1 MARFLRF
8 IVLTPERTLLAVDS
22 VRRVRVRLA
31 DGTWLSLYPRH
42 APLIAETFPG
52 PVYYLTVMGDPVRE
66 GSVHEGMLDVAAG
79 VVFVADDEVTLFT
92 EGLVSV
98 EEMAATW
105 DDEGAARFDR
115 LARALMGALRA
126 QPGGVLGEV

>member
-1 MARFLRF
+1 MVRLLRF

-31 DGTWLSLYPRH
+31 NGTWLSLYPRH
-42 APLIAETFPG
+42 ASLIAETFPG
-52 PVYYLTVMGDPVRE
+52 PVYYLTVMNDPVRG
-66 GSVHEGMLDVAAG
+66 GSVREGMLDVAAG

-92 EGLVSV
+92 EGLASA

-105 DDEGAARFDR
+105 DDKEATRFDR

-126 QPGGVLGEV
+126 QPDAVLGEV